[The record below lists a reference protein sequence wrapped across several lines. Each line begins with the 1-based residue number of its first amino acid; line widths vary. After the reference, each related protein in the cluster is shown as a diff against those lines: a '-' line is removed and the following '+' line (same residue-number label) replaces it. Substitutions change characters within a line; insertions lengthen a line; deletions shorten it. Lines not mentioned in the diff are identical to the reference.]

1 MSRAETITDLEIELI
16 DLKLKEALEKLW
28 AVLQSDDDEYATVLT
43 RGAYRD
49 VQSAILLLSAP
60 MILPEPSEE
69 TRELVKE
76 CVLKAGVNLEEYL
89 DEVAGGRR

>member
-1 MSRAETITDLEIELI
+1 MLFQS
-16 DLKLKEALEKLW
+16 LEKLW

>member
-1 MSRAETITDLEIELI
+1 MSRAGTITDLEIELI
-16 DLKLKEALEKLW
+16 DLKLKEALETLW
-28 AVLQSDDDEYATVLT
+28 AVLQSDDDEYVTVLT

-60 MILPEPSEE
+60 MILPTPTEE
-69 TRELVKE
+69 TREVVKE
-76 CVLKAGVNLEEYL
+76 CVLKTRVNYEELL